1 MYTYK
6 TVTWN
11 DSFRSTG
18 RSSHNLILKWLR
30 KKNSYSIHWSTMWFP
45 IYHKQGQAP
54 TRAHSSIIILSQSRK
69 YRGRSRWCG
78 ACGSANQEVVKASG
92 IQLKPYRWPHTVPG
106 AHLRPYPR
114 HILVRH
120 HPILLPTLS
129 LSLLAMEGYNYLPLL
144 TLICFIAAAPAS
156 L

>member
-1 MYTYK
+1 MSATPLH
-6 TVTWN
+6 
-11 DSFRSTG
+11 RG
-18 RSSHNLILKWLR
+18 RHQFYAAAISR
-30 KKNSYSIHWSTMWFP
+30 D
-45 IYHKQGQAP
+45 A
-54 TRAHSSIIILSQSRK
+54 ARK

-92 IQLKPYRWPHTVPG
+92 IQLKPCRWPHTG

-129 LSLLAMEGYNYLPLL
+129 LSLLAVEGYNYLPLL
-144 TLICFIAAAPAS
+144 TLICFIAAGPAS
-156 L
+156 P